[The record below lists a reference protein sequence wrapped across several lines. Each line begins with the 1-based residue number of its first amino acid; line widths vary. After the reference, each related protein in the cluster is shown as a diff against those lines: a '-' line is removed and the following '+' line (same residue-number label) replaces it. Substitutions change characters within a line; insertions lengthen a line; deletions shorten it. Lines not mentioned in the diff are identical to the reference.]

1 MSYWRKQAAPIIRRV
16 IEEVG
21 CDDERVLRKALAEAY
36 PFGPKAYHP
45 YKIWLDEIKK
55 QLQGPKP
62 KSSPAPRPPRPD
74 PVPPGQ
80 MSLLPP
86 PQP

>member
-1 MSYWRKQAAPIIRRV
+1 MSYWRRQAIPIIRRV

-21 CDDERVLRKALAEAY
+21 RDDERALRKALAEAY
-36 PFGPKAYHP
+36 PFGPRAYHP

-62 KSSPAPRPPRPD
+62 RDSFAPRPPRPD
-74 PVPPGQ
+74 PVSPGQ

-86 PQP
+86 QP